1 MPIYDYVC
9 TSCGHTV
16 EVVHG
21 VHDHGPSACPNC
33 GGTMRK
39 AYSPPAVHFKGTGW
53 AKKERA
59 SASTQKSR
67 AHAGGA
73 KGGESGDRSTTAG
86 ASGSEAGGS
95 GASSGSGSSGSS
107 SGSGA
112 SSGSGGGPAP
122 D

>member
-9 TSCGHTV
+9 VSCGHTI

-33 GGTMRK
+33 GGRMRK
-39 AYSPPAVHFKGTGW
+39 AFSPPAVHFKGTGW

-59 SASTQKSR
+59 AASTPKGRARSGGSKS
-67 AHAGGA
+67 AEPGEGSTSSGGSDSD
-73 KGGESGDRSTTAG
+73 G
-86 ASGSEAGGS
+86 GGS
-95 GASSGSGSSGSS
+95 GASSGPSS
-107 SGSGA
+107 SSQSA
-112 SSGSGGGPAP
+112 SGGTAS